1 MIYGKYDIDGNWKAY
16 SNGILPEWS
25 SEIVAAFPELAGK
38 EVLESAKKSD
48 GVYDIICNTGSS
60 LVKYKNMYPFTKYRV
75 DVNSLSIGTESYF
88 RGVQLAMPQELSSY
102 TIINEDSLISS
113 HYTDSVGLVEY
124 SVNIR
129 PTNMSGLDF
138 SRLATMYSLDTTNQN
153 VAAILVKW
161 SDGVAPW
168 GELYLYLSA

>member
-1 MIYGKYDIDGNWKAY
+1 MIYGKYGSSGNWKAY
-16 SNGILPEWS
+16 EKGIKAEWAS
-25 SEIVAAFPELAGK
+25 AIVVAFPELSGK

-75 DVNSLSIGTESYF
+75 DVNTLSIGTESYF
-88 RGVQLAMPQELSSY
+88 RGVQLNMPEELSSY
-102 TIINEDSLISS
+102 LIINEGSLISS
-113 HYTDSVGLVEY
+113 HYTDSTGLIEY

-129 PTNMSGLDF
+129 PTNMSDSDF
-138 SRLATMYSLDTTNQN
+138 SRLATMYTLDISNQN

-161 SDGVAPW
+161 RVGTPPW
-168 GELYLYLSA
+168 GELYLYL

>member
-16 SNGILPEWS
+16 AKGILPEWS

-75 DVNSLSIGTESYF
+75 DVNNLSIGTESYF
-88 RGVQLAMPQELSSY
+88 RGVQLIMPQELSSY

-113 HYTDSVGLVEY
+113 HYIASSGLVEY
-124 SVNIR
+124 SVNVR
-129 PTNMSGLDF
+129 PTNMSDSDF
-138 SRLATMYSLDTTNQN
+138 SRLATAYGLEVSNQN

-161 SDGVAPW
+161 SDGVPPW
-168 GELYLYLSA
+168 GELYLYL